1 MHSGESDRLNST
13 VLVDIGVIV
22 CIQLLIYHNV
32 KETLQQKSGK
42 ARAKNS

>member
-1 MHSGESDRLNST
+1 MHSGESVRLIST
-13 VLVDIGVIV
+13 VWVDIDVIV

-42 ARAKNS
+42 AQAKNS